1 MTLLVTGLILFFG
14 AHLSPGVFGLRTR
27 LVAALGENR
36 FRGLYIATSVTGMVC
51 LITGKSIAPYV
62 SVYFPPIWARPVS
75 TVLMAAAFILL
86 AALLIPS
93 NFRHFTRHPMLWAMT
108 LWSAAH
114 LLANGDLTSILVFG
128 CFGLYALVSM
138 WSLNARGAAL
148 DTTRYAPIRD
158 LLVVTTGLLAFA
170 CIAWLHPVLFGVP
183 AILSPAILW

>member
-1 MTLLVTGLILFFG
+1 MTLLMTGLILFFG

-36 FRGLYIATSVTGMVC
+36 FRAIYIATSVTGMVC

-62 SVYFPPIWARPVS
+62 SVYFPPIWARPA
-75 TVLMAAAFILL
+75 TVLLMTAAFIML
-86 AALLIPS
+86 AALLIPA
-93 NFRHFTRHPMLWAMT
+93 NFRRFTRHPMLWAMT
-108 LWSAAH
+108 LWSTAH

-138 WSLNARGAAL
+138 WSLNTRGAAL
-148 DTTRYAPIRD
+148 DTTRYAPTRD
-158 LLVVTTGLLAFA
+158 LLVVATGLLAFA

-183 AILSPAILW
+183 AIIF